1 MAISLKRQKG
11 FTLVEAIVAGM
22 VAAIIAGFAA
32 TLIYMVG
39 SQSTQSSLQM
49 KLLMQYEIAAEQM
62 ARVTRN
68 AHFVLAEGE
77 TFPPWNNAALT
88 TNAVQM
94 YSIAGVR
101 TGGFKINGTTLQEW
115 SLITNQW
122 VDFKINPADSGVK
135 VLSASG
141 FTLSPSRTDVTLG
154 VGVVAT
160 AKSKKDTITSGQEL
174 IACRN

>member
-1 MAISLKRQKG
+1 MAISVKQKNG
-11 FTLVEAIVAGM
+11 FTLVEAIVAGTI
-22 VAAIIAGFAA
+22 AAIIGGFTV

-49 KLLMQYEIAAEQM
+49 KILMQYEIAFGQIAK
-62 ARVTRN
+62 VTRN
-68 AHFVLAEGE
+68 SHFVLAEGE
-77 TFPPWNNAALT
+77 TCPPWNSAALT
-88 TNAVQM
+88 TNAIKT
-94 YSIAGVR
+94 YTIAGVP

-115 SLITNQW
+115 SLTANQW

-141 FTLSPSRTDVTLG
+141 FTLSPSRTDVTLS
-154 VGVVAT
+154 VSVVAT
-160 AKSKKDTITSGQEL
+160 TKGTKDTITSGQEL